1 MKPILSEEKLELA
14 ISYILIIGVMVSVA
28 IEAIGIFSYYYVNR
42 NLSIIF
48 QPQYSL
54 KGADFFSYS
63 GVTALSLIQG
73 NWTPFQILA
82 LGLVLLMITPY
93 MRVVASVIY
102 FGAARNVKY
111 IVITTFVLVILT
123 ASLLV
128 H

>member
-1 MKPILSEEKLELA
+1 
-14 ISYILIIGVMVSVA
+14 
-28 IEAIGIFSYYYVNR
+28 
-42 NLSIIF
+42 
-48 QPQYSL
+48 
-54 KGADFFSYS
+54 
-63 GVTALSLIQG
+63 
-73 NWTPFQILA
+73 
-82 LGLVLLMITPY
+82 MITPY

>member
-14 ISYILIIGVMVSVA
+14 ISYILIIGVIVSVA

-42 NLSIIF
+42 DLSIIF
-48 QPQYSL
+48 QPQYAL

-63 GVTALSLIQG
+63 GVTVLSLIHG

-102 FGAARNVKY
+102 FGAVRNMKF

-123 ASLLV
+123 ASLLA